1 MTGREGFILLALA
14 AACFASLAAGS
25 APDRSLPS
33 TVDSITSADLKSG
46 LYFLASDEM
55 QGRAINTLPNEIA
68 AAYLA
73 HRFELMGLEPVQND
87 NYFQHFSLVQSKLG
101 DPNRLEIRSQKP
113 SVRRK
118 GVLKEN
124 FFPSTFSA
132 SGRTNSSAVFVGY
145 GITAPE
151 HDYDDYQGIDVRGKV
166 ALVMSREPGATDANS
181 PFDGL
186 LDSEYSRVFH
196 KITNAQSHHAVGLIV
211 VSSNSS
217 DSKDK
222 SFRRAARAV
231 WPEDPARRKYHLKD
245 WADRVQI
252 PVAHVSSE
260 MVEPLLKAHKTG
272 LDEIRKEIDEGHQSR
287 SFPLPDVKVRL
298 RTAVVRDETRMRNVL
313 SYLPG
318 SDPKLREEIVV
329 VSAHFDH
336 VGARN
341 GEIFNG
347 ADDDASGTVGLLEIA
362 EAYSLQFEKPKR
374 SVLFAAWNAEESGLL
389 GSRYYLEQPVL
400 PLDQTV
406 AVFQMDMIGRN
417 EEISDSESPRFRGLE
432 EQTAKSNHNSVNILG
447 YSRSE
452 DLRHLVTATNQHIG
466 LDLKFRYD
474 NHPLNLLRRSDSW
487 PFLVQGVPA
496 LFFHTGLHPD
506 YHQPTDTA
514 DRINYAKMEK
524 IVRLVFLCSWV
535 LANSSSTPRLNSKSI
550 GN

>member
-1 MTGREGFILLALA
+1 MTGKGRFTLLALA
-14 AACFASLAAGS
+14 AIYHASLASSS
-25 APDRSLPS
+25 AQDRSLPS
-33 TVDSITSADLKSG
+33 AVDSITSAELKSG

-55 QGRAINTLPNEIA
+55 QGRAVNTLPNDIA

-73 HRFELMGLEPVQND
+73 HRFELMRLKPVQDN
-87 NYFQHFSLVQSKLG
+87 NYFQYFSLVRAKLSN
-101 DPNRLEIRSQKP
+101 PNRLEIRSHKP
-113 SVRRK
+113 TVRRS

-124 FFPSTFSA
+124 FFPSTFST
-132 SGRTNSSAVFVGY
+132 SGHNSAPAVFAGY

-151 HDYDDYQGIDVRGKV
+151 HDYDDYQNIDVRGKIAV
-166 ALVMSREPGATDANS
+166 VMSHEPGEKDANS

-186 LDSEYSRVFH
+186 LDSEYSQVFH
-196 KITNAQSHHAVGLIV
+196 KITNAQVHHAVGLIV
-211 VSSNSS
+211 VFNDPS

-222 SFRRAARAV
+222 SFRSVAKAV
-231 WPEDPARRKYHLKD
+231 WTEDPTRRTYHLKK

-252 PVAHVSSE
+252 PVVHVSSE
-260 MVEPLLKAHKTG
+260 MVEPLLKAHKTS
-272 LDEIRKEIDEGHQSR
+272 LDEIRKEIDEGYQSR
-287 SFPLPDVKVRL
+287 SFPLPGVKVRL
-298 RTAVVRDETRMRNVL
+298 HTAVVRDEIRVRNVL

-329 VSAHFDH
+329 ISAHFDH
-336 VGARN
+336 MGVRK

-362 EAYSLQFEKPKR
+362 EAYSLQLEKPKR
-374 SVLFAAWNAEESGLL
+374 SVLFAAWNAEERGLL
-389 GSRYYLEQPVL
+389 GSRYYLEQPAL

-417 EEISDSESPRFRGLE
+417 EEITDLESPRFRGLE
-432 EQTAKSNHNSVNILG
+432 KQTAKSNHNSVNVLG

-452 DLRHLVTATNQHIG
+452 DLRNLVTAANQHIG

-474 NHPLNLLRRSDSW
+474 HHPLNLLRRSDNW
-487 PFLVQGVPA
+487 PFLVKGVPA

-535 LANSSSTPRLNSKSI
+535 LANTSSPPRFNLRSI
-550 GN
+550 RN